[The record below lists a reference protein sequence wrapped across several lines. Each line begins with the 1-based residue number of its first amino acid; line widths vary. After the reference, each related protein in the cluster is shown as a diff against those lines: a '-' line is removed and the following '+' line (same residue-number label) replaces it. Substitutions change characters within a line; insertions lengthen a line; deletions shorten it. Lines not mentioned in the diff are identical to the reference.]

1 MSVDAEDISN
11 EKNKKIDFFSFKNVM
26 FVDTVGLL
34 GLRPPTRRGHWLC
47 CSVSKFVSVAPQT
60 QSRTIVFVTTCTL
73 VV

>member
-1 MSVDAEDISN
+1 
-11 EKNKKIDFFSFKNVM
+11 M